1 LPDHTGQPDHATAW
15 DSPAGCAALDS
26 GVESL
31 NAVGASRKALTLY
44 GSFDGLAM
52 KRDESGKTAGSY
64 AGLRAA
70 PRNALLFLAA
80 PRSHHARRDA
90 PPHS

>member
-31 NAVGASRKALTLY
+31 NAVGASREALTLY
-44 GSFDGLAM
+44 GSFDGFC
-52 KRDESGKTAGSY
+52 DE
-64 AGLRAA
+64 
-70 PRNALLFLAA
+70 
-80 PRSHHARRDA
+80 AR
-90 PPHS
+90 